1 MKKKEYMQPKSE
13 VIAINGD
20 TMMDGGQWWSVQ
32 VNPDE
37 EIEDDDID
45 AKQGFFSDDDESWG
59 RQGVRVWED

>member
-1 MKKKEYMQPKSE
+1 MKKKEYMQHKSE

-37 EIEDDDID
+37 EIEDDVFPNRTGD
-45 AKQGFFSDDDESWG
+45 
-59 RQGVRVWED
+59 RQADVIIH